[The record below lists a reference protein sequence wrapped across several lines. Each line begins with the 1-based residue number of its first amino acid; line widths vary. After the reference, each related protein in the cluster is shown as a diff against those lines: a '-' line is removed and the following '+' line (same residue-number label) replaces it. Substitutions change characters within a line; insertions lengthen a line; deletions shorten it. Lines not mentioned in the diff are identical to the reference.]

1 MTCLVA
7 YPTKHHIEWPVFRG
21 GGVDRGQHAT
31 SASAFHLQ
39 GRQPDLQTIPTL
51 KLNISGVILRKLRLY
66 DWHQKILH
74 FLKQKY
80 LKVFICKQIKINL
93 SRFPFKIKRV
103 WYNEQ
108 ISNNTTVSL
117 DHKGNGGNRLPGETS
132 SWLGRQPI
140 A

>member
-1 MTCLVA
+1 M
-7 YPTKHHIEWPVFRG
+7 
-21 GGVDRGQHAT
+21 
-31 SASAFHLQ
+31 
-39 GRQPDLQTIPTL
+39 
-51 KLNISGVILRKLRLY
+51 RKLRLY

-93 SRFPFKIKRV
+93 SRFPFKIKLV
-103 WYNEQ
+103 CYNEQ

-117 DHKGNGGNRLPGETS
+117 DHKVNGGNRLPGETTS
-132 SWLGRQPI
+132 CLGRLPI